1 MWLLNYS
8 NLFYDR
14 ATKWPNDRFGLIDY
28 QAPDL
33 IYQHGGEPGEEG
45 GVEDGESCPFPF
57 A

>member
-1 MWLLNYS
+1 MVRIIYTMIS
-8 NLFYDR
+8 CIP
-14 ATKWPNDRFGLIDY
+14 TLIDY

-45 GVEDGESCPFPF
+45 GVENGESCPFPF

>member
-1 MWLLNYS
+1 M
-8 NLFYDR
+8 
-14 ATKWPNDRFGLIDY
+14 
-28 QAPDL
+28 APDL